1 METRRP
7 TKRELNQR
15 RIMHASRALGGAAVA
30 ATAVFAS
37 LAAHETA
44 QANADTAAN
53 AATSSSSESS
63 GIQTLTPAAS
73 APQETFDAPV
83 ASSGGS

>member
-1 METRRP
+1 MEPRPP

-15 RIMHASRALGGAAVA
+15 RIRHATRALGGTAVA
-30 ATAVFAS
+30 ATAVFAG

-53 AATSSSSESS
+53 AATSSSSESG
-63 GIQTLTPAAS
+63 GIQTLTPAA
-73 APQETFDAPV
+73 APQETSNAPV